1 MVKPAARFAYF
12 VRLMVLVVLLTG
24 CAPAPDPVVTNLPT
38 QPEATPLA
46 TSTMPLP
53 TLAWT
58 LTPTPSPEPSPTST
72 PTQAPSATPTPTPS
86 PTLTPTWAYLEA
98 GRVVAP
104 ILLYHHI
111 AQNGENNR
119 YFVSPENFRAQMQ
132 YLRDLGYTSVTPS
145 YLVSV
150 LMRGGDL
157 PERPVVITFD
167 DGNMDVYENAF
178 PVMQEMGFVGA
189 FYIVANRLE
198 ADGFVGVEELTAM
211 INAGWE
217 VGSHSMSHVDLAS
230 NHSLARQ
237 EILQSR
243 LDLEEALEV
252 PVKIMAYPFGLVDD
266 TVFEKTLD
274 YGYLAGMGLGNFN
287 EHTWGTL
294 YYLARR
300 EVHYEYDLAAFG
312 ALLPW
317 QSPAGSP

>member
-1 MVKPAARFAYF
+1 MVKPAARFVYF
-12 VRLMVLVVLLTG
+12 VRLMVLVGLLTG
-24 CAPAPDPVVTNLPT
+24 CAPAPGLVVTNLPT

-46 TSTMPLP
+46 ASTTPLP

-58 LTPTPSPEPSPTST
+58 LTPTSSPEPSPTST
-72 PTQAPSATPTPTPS
+72 PTQAPSATPS

-111 AQNGENNR
+111 AQNGDDNR
-119 YFVSPENFRAQMQ
+119 YYVSPENFRAQMQ
-132 YLRDLGYTSVTPS
+132 YLRDLGCTSVTPS
-145 YLVSV
+145 YLASV
-150 LMRGGDL
+150 LMMGGDL

-189 FYIVANRLE
+189 FYIVANRMG
-198 ADGFVGVEELTAM
+198 AGDFAGVDELTEM

-230 NHSLARQ
+230 NHTLVRQ

-243 LDLEEALEV
+243 LDLEEALDV
-252 PVKIMAYPFGLVDD
+252 PVKIIAYPFGLVDD
-266 TVFEKTLD
+266 YVFEKTVD
-274 YGYLAGMGLGNFN
+274 YGYLAGMGLGNSN

-300 EVHYEYDLAAFG
+300 EVQNEYDLAAFG